1 MIYTIMHGKIKILI
15 RVSTAEQNEDR
26 QVKALENNKI
36 EKWFIEKISGK
47 NTNRPKLQEMLD
59 FVREGDVIYVHDLSR
74 MARSTMDL
82 LQISKVLQEKGVHL
96 VSNKESVDT
105 TTPAGKLMFTMVGA
119 IAEFE
124 RDVILE
130 RQREGIALAK
140 EKGKYKGRKAKE
152 IPNFDDYYERYMRR
166 EITKAEI
173 QRENHVSRTVVD
185 RYFRDHIKNI

>member
-1 MIYTIMHGKIKILI
+1 MKVAYV

-26 QVKALENNKI
+26 QIRALEKYKI

-47 NTNRPKLQEMLD
+47 NANRPKLQEMLD
-59 FVREGDVIYVHDLSR
+59 FVREGDVVYVHDLSR
-74 MARSTMDL
+74 MARSTLDL
-82 LQISKVLQEKGVHL
+82 LKISKLLQGKGVNL

-124 RDVILE
+124 LDVILE

-152 IPNFDDYYERYMRR
+152 IPNFDDYYARYMRR

-185 RYFRDHIKNI
+185 RYFREHEKNIKIISL

>member
-1 MIYTIMHGKIKILI
+1 MKVAYV

-26 QVKALENNKI
+26 QVKALEKNKI
-36 EKWFIEKISGK
+36 DKWFIDKISGK
-47 NTNRPKLQEMLD
+47 NTNRPKLKEMLD

-82 LQISKVLQEKGVHL
+82 LKISKLLQEKGVHL

-105 TTPAGKLMFTMVGA
+105 TTPAGRLMFTMVGA

-152 IPNFDDYYERYMRR
+152 IPNFGDYYERYMRR

-185 RYFRDHIKNI
+185 RYFREHMKKNNRITKD

>member
-1 MIYTIMHGKIKILI
+1 MKVAYV

-26 QVKALENNKI
+26 QIRALEKYKI

-47 NTNRPKLQEMLD
+47 NANRPKLQEMLD
-59 FVREGDVIYVHDLSR
+59 FVREGDVVYVHDLSR
-74 MARSTMDL
+74 MARSTLDL
-82 LQISKVLQEKGVHL
+82 LKISKLLKEKGVNL
-96 VSNKESVDT
+96 VSNKEAVDT

-140 EKGKYKGRKAKE
+140 ENGKYKGRKAKE
-152 IPNFDDYYERYMRR
+152 IPNFDDYYARYMRR

-185 RYFRDHIKNI
+185 RYFREHEKNIKIISL

>member
-1 MIYTIMHGKIKILI
+1 MRVAYI

-26 QVKALENNKI
+26 QIKALEKFKI
-36 EKWFIEKISGK
+36 EKWFIDKVSGK
-47 NTNRPKLQEMLD
+47 SINRPKLQEMLD
-59 FVREGDVIYVHDLSR
+59 YVREGDVIYVHDLSR

-82 LQISKVLQEKGVHL
+82 LNISKLLQEKGVHL

-105 TTPAGKLMFTMVGA
+105 TTPAGRLMFTMVGA

-152 IPNFDDYYERYMRR
+152 IPNFEDYYDRYMRR

-185 RYFRDHIKNI
+185 RYFRDYGKN

>member
-1 MIYTIMHGKIKILI
+1 M
-15 RVSTAEQNEDR
+15 
-26 QVKALENNKI
+26 
-36 EKWFIEKISGK
+36 
-47 NTNRPKLQEMLD
+47 
-59 FVREGDVIYVHDLSR
+59 
-74 MARSTMDL
+74 
-82 LQISKVLQEKGVHL
+82 

-105 TTPAGKLMFTMVGA
+105 TTPAGRLMFTMIGA

-140 EKGKYKGRKAKE
+140 AQGKYKGRRAKE
-152 IPNFDDYYERYMRR
+152 IPNFDDYYERYMHR

-185 RYFRDHIKNI
+185 RYFREYEKH

>member
-1 MIYTIMHGKIKILI
+1 MKVAYV

-26 QVKALENNKI
+26 QVKALEKNKI
-36 EKWFIEKISGK
+36 DKWFIDKISGK
-47 NTNRPKLQEMLD
+47 NTNRPKLKEMLD

-82 LQISKVLQEKGVHL
+82 LKISKLLQEKGVHL

-105 TTPAGKLMFTMVGA
+105 TTPAGRLMFTMVGA

-140 EKGKYKGRKAKE
+140 EKGKYKARKAKE
-152 IPNFDDYYERYMRR
+152 IPNFGDYYERYMRR

-185 RYFRDHIKNI
+185 RYFREHMKKNNIITKD

>member
-1 MIYTIMHGKIKILI
+1 MMKVAYV

-82 LQISKVLQEKGVHL
+82 LKISKLLQEKGVHL

-105 TTPAGKLMFTMVGA
+105 TTPAGRLMFTMVGA

-152 IPNFDDYYERYMRR
+152 IPNFGDYYERYMRR

-185 RYFRDHIKNI
+185 RYFREHMKKNNIITKD

>member
-1 MIYTIMHGKIKILI
+1 MKVAYV

-26 QVKALENNKI
+26 QVKALEKNKI
-36 EKWFIEKISGK
+36 DKWFIDKISGK
-47 NTNRPKLQEMLD
+47 NTNRPKLKEMLD

-82 LQISKVLQEKGVHL
+82 LKISKLLQEKGVHL

-105 TTPAGKLMFTMVGA
+105 TTPAGRLMFTMVGA

-152 IPNFDDYYERYMRR
+152 IPNFGDYYERYMRR

-185 RYFRDHIKNI
+185 RYFRKKKKKNNIITKD

>member
-1 MIYTIMHGKIKILI
+1 MKVAYV

-26 QVKALENNKI
+26 QIRALEKYNI
-36 EKWFIEKISGK
+36 EKWFVEKISGK
-47 NTNRPKLQEMLD
+47 NANRPKLQEMLD

-74 MARSTMDL
+74 MARSTLDL
-82 LQISKVLQEKGVHL
+82 LKISKLLKEKGVNL
-96 VSNKESVDT
+96 VSNKEAVDT

-140 EKGKYKGRKAKE
+140 ENGKYKGRKAKE
-152 IPNFDDYYERYMRR
+152 IPNFDDYYARYMRR

-185 RYFRDHIKNI
+185 RYFREHEKNIKIISL

>member
-1 MIYTIMHGKIKILI
+1 MKVAYV

-26 QVKALENNKI
+26 QVKALEKNKI
-36 EKWFIEKISGK
+36 DKWFIDKISGK
-47 NTNRPKLQEMLD
+47 NTNRPKLKEMLD

-82 LQISKVLQEKGVHL
+82 LKISKLLQEKGVHL

-105 TTPAGKLMFTMVGA
+105 TTPAGRLMFTMVGA

-152 IPNFDDYYERYMRR
+152 IPNFGDYYERYMRR

-185 RYFRDHIKNI
+185 RYFREYMKKNNIITKD

>member
-1 MIYTIMHGKIKILI
+1 MKVAYV

-26 QVKALENNKI
+26 QVKALEKNKI
-36 EKWFIEKISGK
+36 DKWFIDKISGK
-47 NTNRPKLQEMLD
+47 NTNRPKLKEMLD

-82 LQISKVLQEKGVHL
+82 LKISKLLQEKGVHL

-105 TTPAGKLMFTMVGA
+105 TTPAGRLMFTMVGA

-152 IPNFDDYYERYMRR
+152 IPNFGDYYERYMRR

-185 RYFRDHIKNI
+185 RYFREHMKKNNIITKDS

>member
-1 MIYTIMHGKIKILI
+1 
-15 RVSTAEQNEDR
+15 
-26 QVKALENNKI
+26 
-36 EKWFIEKISGK
+36 
-47 NTNRPKLQEMLD
+47 
-59 FVREGDVIYVHDLSR
+59 
-74 MARSTMDL
+74 
-82 LQISKVLQEKGVHL
+82 
-96 VSNKESVDT
+96 
-105 TTPAGKLMFTMVGA
+105 MFTMVGA

-152 IPNFDDYYERYMRR
+152 IPNFGDYYERYMRR

>member
-1 MIYTIMHGKIKILI
+1 MKVGYV

-26 QVKALENNKI
+26 QVEALKKHNI
-36 EKWFIEKISGK
+36 EKWFVEKVSGK
-47 NTNRPKLQEMLD
+47 DANRPQLQEMLEY
-59 FVREGDVIYVHDLSR
+59 VRDGDIVYVHDLSR
-74 MARSTMDL
+74 LARSTFDL
-82 LQISKVLQEKGVHL
+82 LEISKVLQKKGVHL

-105 TTPAGKLMFTMVGA
+105 TTPAGRLMFTMIGA

-140 EKGKYKGRKAKE
+140 AQGKYKGRKTKE
-152 IPNFDDYYERYMRR
+152 IPNFDDYYDRYMRR

-185 RYFRDHIKNI
+185 RYFREFEKH

>member
-1 MIYTIMHGKIKILI
+1 MKVAYV

-26 QVKALENNKI
+26 QIRALEKYNI

-47 NTNRPKLQEMLD
+47 DANRPKLQEMLD

-74 MARSTMDL
+74 MARSTFDL
-82 LQISKVLQEKGVHL
+82 LKISKLLQEKGANL

-130 RQREGIALAK
+130 RQREGIAWPK
-140 EKGKYKGRKAKE
+140 K
-152 IPNFDDYYERYMRR
+152 R
-166 EITKAEI
+166 ENTKAVKLK
-173 QRENHVSRTVVD
+173 RYRTLTIIMKD
-185 RYFRDHIKNI
+185 I

>member
-1 MIYTIMHGKIKILI
+1 MKVAYV

-26 QVKALENNKI
+26 QVKALEKNKI
-36 EKWFIEKISGK
+36 DKWFTDKISGK
-47 NTNRPKLQEMLD
+47 NTNRPKLKEMLD

-82 LQISKVLQEKGVHL
+82 LKISKLLQEKGVHL

-105 TTPAGKLMFTMVGA
+105 TTPAGRLMFTMVGA

-152 IPNFDDYYERYMRR
+152 IPNFGDYYERYMRR

-185 RYFRDHIKNI
+185 RYFREHMKKNNIITKD

>member
-1 MIYTIMHGKIKILI
+1 MMKVAYV

-185 RYFRDHIKNI
+185 RYFREHMKKNNIITKD

>member
-1 MIYTIMHGKIKILI
+1 MKVAYV

-26 QVKALENNKI
+26 QVKALEKNKI
-36 EKWFIEKISGK
+36 DKWFIDKISGK
-47 NTNRPKLQEMLD
+47 NTNRPKLKEMLD

-82 LQISKVLQEKGVHL
+82 LKISKLLQEKGVHL

-105 TTPAGKLMFTMVGA
+105 TTPAGRLMFTMVGA

-152 IPNFDDYYERYMRR
+152 IPNFGDYYERYMRR

-185 RYFRDHIKNI
+185 RYFREHMKKNNIITKD

>member
-1 MIYTIMHGKIKILI
+1 MMKVAYV

-26 QVKALENNKI
+26 QVKALEKNKI
-36 EKWFIEKISGK
+36 DKWFIDKISGK
-47 NTNRPKLQEMLD
+47 NTNRPKLKEMLD

-82 LQISKVLQEKGVHL
+82 LKISKLLQEKGVHL

-105 TTPAGKLMFTMVGA
+105 TTPAGRLMFTMVGA

-152 IPNFDDYYERYMRR
+152 IPNFGDYYERYMRR

-185 RYFRDHIKNI
+185 RYFREHMKKNNIITKD

>member
-1 MIYTIMHGKIKILI
+1 MKVAYV

-82 LQISKVLQEKGVHL
+82 LKISKLLQEKGVHL

-105 TTPAGKLMFTMVGA
+105 TTPAGRLMFTMVGA

-152 IPNFDDYYERYMRR
+152 IPNFGDYYERYMRR

-185 RYFRDHIKNI
+185 RYFREHMKKNNIITKD

>member
-1 MIYTIMHGKIKILI
+1 MMKVAYV